1 MTDRHPTPDHYVEFY
16 VAFTHFNLLLF
27 ESVLPNCLITMSRR
41 GRGYFKAQAWLG
53 RGRVTDEISLSPD
66 QLGAPTLDTLAVL
79 VHEMTHQWQAHF
91 GAPTRSGYHNR
102 EWAARM
108 ETLGLIPSD
117 TGRPGGKRTGQSMGH
132 YVSDGGPFEQAAKA
146 LRGTGWEVP
155 VMVLLQS
162 RWLPANVRYC
172 KTPLIF
178 PKVTASVGLVSHN
191 LRNYTSRDY
200 NPPHQLLCNRTGCPG
215 RGSRQGSC

>member
-16 VAFTHFNLLLF
+16 VAFTHFNHALF
-27 ESVLPNCLITMSRR
+27 ESGLPDCLITMSRR

-79 VHEMTHQWQAHF
+79 VHEMTHQWQAYF

-146 LRGTGWEVP
+146 LARDRLGSARHRSPGATANRIETQVHLRGLWHQCVGP
-155 VMVLLQS
+155 RRS
-162 RWLPANVRYC
+162 RR
-172 KTPLIF
+172 
-178 PKVTASVGLVSHN
+178 
-191 LRNYTSRDY
+191 
-200 NPPHQLLCNRTGCPG
+200 
-215 RGSRQGSC
+215 

>member
-66 QLGAPTLDTLAVL
+66 QLGAPTLDTLAVI

-91 GAPTRSGYHNR
+91 GAPHPERLPQQGVGGADGDT
-102 EWAARM
+102 WLDP
-108 ETLGLIPSD
+108 LGHGA
-117 TGRPGGKRTGQSMGH
+117 TGR
-132 YVSDGGPFEQAAKA
+132 QADEAEHGS
-146 LRGTGWEVP
+146 LRLG
-155 VMVLLQS
+155 
-162 RWLPANVRYC
+162 RRAVR
-172 KTPLIF
+172 
-178 PKVTASVGLVSHN
+178 A
-191 LRNYTSRDY
+191 
-200 NPPHQLLCNRTGCPG
+200 
-215 RGSRQGSC
+215 SRQGLARDRLGSARHGSIAK

>member
-16 VAFTHFNLLLF
+16 VAFTHFNHALF
-27 ESVLPNCLITMSRR
+27 ESGLPHCLITMSRR

-53 RGRVTDEISLSPD
+53 RGRVTDEISLSLG

-79 VHEMTHQWQAHF
+79 VHEMTHQWQAYF

-102 EWAARM
+102 EWGARM

-132 YVSDGGPFEQAAKA
+132 YVSDGGPFEQAAKPCE
-146 LRGTGWEVP
+146 GP
-155 VMVLLQS
+155 VGKCPSSLS
-162 RWLPANVRYC
+162 WSDREPYRNSSTPARAVASMC
-172 KTPLIF
+172 GAASISPL
-178 PKVTASVGLVSHN
+178 TAQIAA
-191 LRNYTSRDY
+191 Y
-200 NPPHQLLCNRTGCPG
+200 GC
-215 RGSRQGSC
+215 SK

>member
-27 ESVLPNCLITMSRR
+27 ESVLPDCLITMSRR
-41 GRGYFKAQAWLG
+41 GRGYFKAQAWQG

-132 YVSDGGPFEQAAKA
+132 YVSDGGPFEQAAKL

-155 VMVLLQS
+155 VIALLERPRTVS
-162 RWLPANVRYC
+162 KLKYTCAGCGINVWGRVDLAVDCANCGLRM
-172 KTPLIF
+172 LE
-178 PKVTASVGLVSHN
+178 VG
-191 LRNYTSRDY
+191 
-200 NPPHQLLCNRTGCPG
+200 
-215 RGSRQGSC
+215 

>member
-1 MTDRHPTPDHYVEFY
+1 MVRYTCNDRPTPDTRPLCGVLRCVHPLQPHPLRER
-16 VAFTHFNLLLF
+16 VAGLPYHD
-27 ESVLPNCLITMSRR
+27 ESPR
-41 GRGYFKAQAWLG
+41 RGYFKGQAWLG
-53 RGRVTDEISLSPD
+53 RGQVTDEISLSLG

-79 VHEMTHQWQAHF
+79 VHEMTHQWQAYF

-132 YVSDGGPFEQAAKA
+132 YVSDGGPFEQAAKL

-155 VMVLLQS
+155 VIAVLERPRPVSKLKYTCAGCGINVWGPRRS
-162 RWLPANVRYC
+162 RR
-172 KTPLIF
+172 
-178 PKVTASVGLVSHN
+178 
-191 LRNYTSRDY
+191 
-200 NPPHQLLCNRTGCPG
+200 
-215 RGSRQGSC
+215 